1 MLISFAFDVRLFK
14 LFFLLES
21 VIKLWNWNGIEL
33 KRWEEARMKVK
44 REKVVQ
50 FLDFAKGVNTYWVI
64 H

>member
-50 FLDFAKGVNTYWVI
+50 FLY
-64 H
+64 